1 MNTSKIIITRMMMM
15 LLMTVT
21 LLLVSSVGQ
30 SATTGPTAHAHMSQP
45 EFGPAPN
52 VTRVQVDSTA
62 FLHCNVLN
70 MQEDNQVGS
79 EHFS

>member
-1 MNTSKIIITRMMMM
+1 MMMMM

-21 LLLVSSVGQ
+21 LLLVSSVGLT
-30 SATTGPTAHAHMSQP
+30 ATTGTTVHAHMSQP

-70 MQEDNQVGS
+70 MQEDNQVR
-79 EHFS
+79 FQ